1 MREIDMDKQLSDV
14 DKQIKRLQD
23 KRERDKRSLK
33 VILERS
39 EETQKE
45 VKVTREELVVLY
57 DISLKVCINV

>member
-1 MREIDMDKQLSDV
+1 MDKQLSDV